1 MASKDD
7 TPEKFRV
14 DKWLFAT
21 RFFKTR
27 SIAAEAIDRGK
38 VQLNDTR
45 IKPAKIVTIGD
56 KLKIRIGHY
65 EYEVEVMGLSN
76 KRFSA
81 PQAQKLYRETE
92 SSRKQREVIAKQL
105 KALPPGFYTKGR
117 PTKRDRREIERFK
130 NKE

>member
-1 MASKDD
+1 MSKDD

-27 SIAAEAIDRGK
+27 TLAAEAIDRGK
-38 VQLNDTR
+38 IHLNGIR
-45 IKPAKIVTIGD
+45 IKPAKTVSIGD
-56 KLKIRIGHY
+56 MLKIRIGHY
-65 EYEVEVMGLSN
+65 EYEVEIMALSN

-92 SSRKQREVIAKQL
+92 PSRRQRKVIAEQL
-105 KALPPGFYTKGR
+105 KMLPPGFYTKGR
-117 PTKRDRREIERFK
+117 PTKRDRRDIERFK

>member
-1 MASKDD
+1 MSKDD

-27 SIAAEAIDRGK
+27 TLAAEAIDRGK
-38 VQLNDTR
+38 IHLNGIR
-45 IKPAKIVTIGD
+45 IKPAKTVSIGD
-56 KLKIRIGHY
+56 MLKIRIGHY
-65 EYEVEVMGLSN
+65 EYEVEIMALSN

-92 SSRKQREVIAKQL
+92 PSRRQREVITEQL
-105 KALPPGFYTKGR
+105 KMLPPGFYTKGR
-117 PTKRDRREIERFK
+117 PTKRDRRDIERFK